1 MSFKKNLTITSS
13 LTAVTAAVGTAV
25 TDPDTLWYKLQRKP
39 RWQPPTWLFLVAW
52 TGLYAS
58 IAGSSARV
66 LTDIEEN
73 TPSPAN
79 QAAEEANQRERQ
91 KFLAALAIN
100 LGLNAGWS
108 ALFWK
113 GQNNTV
119 STIEAAALAASSID
133 LARRAGKVNPK
144 AGLALVPY
152 AAWTSFATVLTGAI
166 AKRN

>member
-25 TDPDTLWYKLQRKP
+25 TDPDTLWDKLQRKP

-79 QAAEEANQRERQ
+79 
-91 KFLAALAIN
+91 
-100 LGLNAGWS
+100 
-108 ALFWK
+108 
-113 GQNNTV
+113 
-119 STIEAAALAASSID
+119 
-133 LARRAGKVNPK
+133 
-144 AGLALVPY
+144 
-152 AAWTSFATVLTGAI
+152 
-166 AKRN
+166 